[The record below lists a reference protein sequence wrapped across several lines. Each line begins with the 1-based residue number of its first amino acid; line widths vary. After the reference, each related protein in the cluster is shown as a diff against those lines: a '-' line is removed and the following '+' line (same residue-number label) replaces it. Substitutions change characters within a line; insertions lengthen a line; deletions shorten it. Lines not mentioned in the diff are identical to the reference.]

1 MSHRLTIKLTH
12 LTELTLALSGKN
24 TNLGGEIDYKT
35 VLKMFPVC
43 LSNGVQQGS
52 TASLQ
57 TIKTSEEQ
65 LERRYSSTKYI
76 IKKTK
81 NNIKSHTFVTTS
93 GFIHLLVTGTF
104 SVLISV
110 LCLCLGFQ

>member
-43 LSNGVQQGS
+43 LSNLVQQGS

-57 TIKTSEEQ
+57 TIKTSEKQ
-65 LERRYSSTKYI
+65 LERYSSTKYS
-76 IKKTK
+76 IKKPK
-81 NNIKSHTFVTTS
+81 SNIKSHTFVTR